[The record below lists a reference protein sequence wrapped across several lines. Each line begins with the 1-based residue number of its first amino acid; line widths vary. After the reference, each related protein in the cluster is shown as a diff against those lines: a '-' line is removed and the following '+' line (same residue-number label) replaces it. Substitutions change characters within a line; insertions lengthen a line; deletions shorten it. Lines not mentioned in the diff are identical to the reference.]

1 MLHNYFRHEL
11 CINLKSTTM
20 YTREK
25 KIYIS
30 RHENTSTWIYQS
42 YLIRSI
48 IFPIFTKPFELSR
61 PEFNIN
67 TQAPVNQHGHS
78 SWWRSVDQR
87 GGRSEGRRD
96 TLNHVYHTFVI
107 SIRLSSRVLVFFS
120 SWFVWQQGEFDVESM
135 IYWFV
140 GDEKIVLISKPDRPT
155 SAKSYMRE
163 KNGIPSGAVLK

>member
-1 MLHNYFRHEL
+1 MYKLKINNYVYKR
-11 CINLKSTTM
+11 K
-20 YTREK
+20 K

-48 IFPIFTKPFELSR
+48 IFPIFKKPFELSR

-67 TQAPVNQHGHS
+67 TQAPVNQHGYS

-107 SIRLSSRVLVFFS
+107 SIRLSSRVLVFF
-120 SWFVWQQGEFDVESM
+120 FE
-135 IYWFV
+135 
-140 GDEKIVLISKPDRPT
+140 LIRLTTRRIRRRVDDLLIRRWWKNRPYKQT
-155 SAKSYMRE
+155 GPTHVCKKLHARKKWNTQRCC
-163 KNGIPSGAVLK
+163 P